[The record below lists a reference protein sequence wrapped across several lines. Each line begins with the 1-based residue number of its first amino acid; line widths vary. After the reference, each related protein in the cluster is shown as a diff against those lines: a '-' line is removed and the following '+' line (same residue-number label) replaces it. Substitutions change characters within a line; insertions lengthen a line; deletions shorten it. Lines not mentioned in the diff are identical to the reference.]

1 MKIVENIAEN
11 NQNTPILIAGQ
22 TASGKSNLA
31 FQIAEKLDGTIINAD
46 AIQVFSNWRI
56 LTARPSVEDEAIIK
70 HKLYGHVDGNADYSV
85 GTWIKQ
91 IKKILS
97 DTSKPII
104 VGGTGL
110 YFSALSEGLVD
121 IPDIPKTIR
130 LEATSRIS
138 ENGLESLIKEIDK
151 ETAGKIDLNNPRRV
165 QRAWEVLIS
174 AGRGL
179 NSWHNEKSKPIL
191 NLNQCKT
198 ILVDGEVS
206 SINKRI
212 IKRFDQMMEQGLIQE
227 GENNLENWNE
237 SFPSS
242 KAIGAQELIAHLK
255 NKITIDELK
264 EQILIATRQYAKRQ
278 RTWFRS
284 KMKTW
289 EKYIIN

>member
-11 NQNTPILIAGQ
+11 NKNTPILIAGQ
-22 TASGKSNLA
+22 TASGKSDLA

-174 AGRGL
+174 TGRGL